1 MLNDYFQFFALFFI
15 IFWQEHEAVKDIN
28 QIFLSE
34 DLVPKFIPHAPKE
47 YCTVIFQPNVI
58 ISTGEHYRQYQT
70 LNEPEVRWNASDDK
84 FYTLYLAGVSN
95 IDFVYPDQ
103 VFVCEPNRFPRGEW
117 IQWIV
122 TDIPGEKI
130 SKGKILYPFAN
141 FSNPSDIVRQAYVFL
156 VFEHVQKPM
165 LEIKNEKQKQQ
176 RFTYA
181 HLEHDFTP
189 VRHFM
194 KKLKNATLLAGNFF
208 YLILDPISSTRV
220 PQEKTTI
227 TS

>member
-84 FYTLYLAGVSN
+84 FYTLYLA
-95 IDFVYPDQ
+95 
-103 VFVCEPNRFPRGEW
+103 
-117 IQWIV
+117 
-122 TDIPGEKI
+122 
-130 SKGKILYPFAN
+130 
-141 FSNPSDIVRQAYVFL
+141 VRQAYVFL